1 VISVAA
7 SVSATAATT
16 ASASANVFVNSD
28 MTAGDERLRLTSA
41 LSQISCIL
49 SVAAVKKWQPDDNTA
64 ETWVPQSDTG
74 EIWVPAS
81 DTAETWTQAA

>member
-1 VISVAA
+1 LSVG
-7 SVSATAATT
+7 S
-16 ASASANVFVNSD
+16 N
-28 MTAGDERLRLTSA
+28 RLRAASA

-74 EIWVPAS
+74 EIWVPA
-81 DTAETWTQAA
+81 DNAAETWTQAA